1 MESNGLEF
9 RLAKCRQQRFLDEA
23 EQDRLFKR
31 LIGAPLSALSRA
43 MTAIAVYLS
52 TVVFWQL

>member
-9 RLAKCRQQRFLDEA
+9 RLAKCKQQRFLDEA

-31 LIGAPLSALSRA
+31 LVGASLSALSRA
-43 MTAIAVYLS
+43 MTVVAAYLS
-52 TVVFWQL
+52 TIVF